1 MLPKGEFSYSIDND
15 NLTMKGYSY
24 SGRRHAFSAFFLNKK
39 DGKIY
44 YADLAGANSATGL
57 EETEIMIFDTTGEG
71 EELDM
76 VASSDVYCAYPEKL
90 DVYTLVEHIYKF
102 VKQGRQPLSRE
113 EWERKL
119 KTEGYLPDNN
129 SDKPISN
136 FAKTTMIMLQKI
148 SSGDIP
154 LTKKID

>member
-1 MLPKGEFSYSIDND
+1 MLPKGDFSYYIDD
-15 NLTMKGYSY
+15 DKITLRGYSY
-24 SGRRHAFSAFFLNKK
+24 SGRRNAFSAFFLNKK

-44 YADLAGANSATGL
+44 YADLAGANSATRL

-76 VASSDVYCAYPEKL
+76 VGDSDVYCAYPEKL
-90 DVYTLVEHIYKF
+90 DVYTLIHHIYEF

-119 KTEGYLPDNN
+119 KAEGYLPDNN
-129 SDKPISN
+129 SDKSISN
-136 FAKTTMIMLQKI
+136 FIKTTINMLQKI
-148 SSGDIP
+148 SSGDAP
-154 LTKKID
+154 LTKK